1 MEKFSIETRGYSS
14 DEYNLKCISHT
25 GLNFTNSE
33 YEEVSVPGR
42 DTPFIKN
49 KYTKPR
55 VSVQV
60 EAIVDSDDLITD
72 ASLIKRWLT
81 NDVRDERI
89 YLTNMGDY
97 YLKGFLDNKLD
108 IEQVI
113 RQTGQI
119 NFTFNC
125 QPFLYHTSGDV
136 EVVAIQDN
144 EIKKDVLINPAHEG
158 KPLIKISCSGEV
170 VKFSIG
176 GNQITL
182 KNVDSTYYID
192 CQSMEMYM
200 YDNSNNIVLQNSKM
214 YSDFF
219 ILGEGRHTITVE
231 EGTVSNLS
239 ITPRWRV

>member
-119 NFTFNC
+119 NFT
-125 QPFLYHTSGDV
+125 L
-136 EVVAIQDN
+136 A
-144 EIKKDVLINPAHEG
+144 KKQ
-158 KPLIKISCSGEV
+158 KC
-170 VKFSIG
+170 
-176 GNQITL
+176 
-182 KNVDSTYYID
+182 
-192 CQSMEMYM
+192 
-200 YDNSNNIVLQNSKM
+200 
-214 YSDFF
+214 
-219 ILGEGRHTITVE
+219 
-231 EGTVSNLS
+231 
-239 ITPRWRV
+239 